1 MGNGTR
7 THNARNHN
15 PVLCQ
20 LNYTHHMKLKII
32 MHYALYIMH
41 SKWHAR
47 RGSEGSAACGRCS
60 DLSEW
65 QRSAYDAAALSA
77 RKMPGTATG
86 HDQPRIEVI
95 KTLGINGTP
104 EGTRTP
110 DLLLRRQL
118 LYPAELLAH
127 ILERVTG
134 IGPAY
139 PAWKAG
145 VLPLN
150 YTRKSRNLVY
160 SARKF

>member
-1 MGNGTR
+1 MAG
-7 THNARNHN
+7 
-15 PVLCQ
+15 L
-20 LNYTHHMKLKII
+20 
-32 MHYALYIMH
+32 
-41 SKWHAR
+41 
-47 RGSEGSAACGRCS
+47 
-60 DLSEW
+60 
-65 QRSAYDAAALSA
+65 
-77 RKMPGTATG
+77 
-86 HDQPRIEVI
+86 
-95 KTLGINGTP
+95 NGTP

-150 YTRKSRNLVY
+150 YTRKSYILAD
-160 SARKF
+160 SALGFYHNYTLLSRAFSRIIGIFL